1 MGVYRIF
8 ILFLFENKSNSLSN
22 YLIMIEYSKEYLSLR
37 KVGILQFGWRK
48 SYDKDYFRQYL

>member
-37 KVGILQFGWRK
+37 KVDILQFGWRK
-48 SYDKDYFRQYL
+48 SYDKDNFRQYL

>member
-22 YLIMIEYSKEYLSLR
+22 YLIVIEYSKEYLSLR
-37 KVGILQFGWRK
+37 KVDILQFGWRK